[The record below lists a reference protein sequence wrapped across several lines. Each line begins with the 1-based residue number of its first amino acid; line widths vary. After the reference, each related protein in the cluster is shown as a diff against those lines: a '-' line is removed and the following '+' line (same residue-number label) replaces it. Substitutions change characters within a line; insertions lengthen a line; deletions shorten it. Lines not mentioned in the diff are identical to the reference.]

1 MSVNKWIGIGNVGQD
16 PELQHTGSGTAV
28 TTISVA
34 CSGERRKDDSGE
46 YKDHTEWVRVVCWGR
61 TAENVAQYLRKGREV
76 YVEGRLQTRTY
87 TDRDGQ
93 ERRSTEVVAQQVTFL
108 RGGSGERSQQAPA
121 RASFADDGVPF

>member
-1 MSVNKWIGIGNVGQD
+1 MTVNKWIGIGNVGQD
-16 PELQHTGSGTAV
+16 PELQHTRSGTAV

-34 CSGERRKDDSGE
+34 CSERRKDENGE
-46 YKDHTEWVRVVCWGR
+46 YTEHTEWVRVVCWGR

-87 TDRDGQ
+87 EDRDGQ
-93 ERRSTEVVAQQVTFL
+93 KRKATEVVAQQVTFL

-121 RASFADDGVPF
+121 RNSFADDGVPF

>member
-1 MSVNKWIGIGNVGQD
+1 MTVNKWIGIGNVGQD

-34 CSGERRKDDSGE
+34 CSERRKDASGE
-46 YKDHTEWVRVVCWGR
+46 YTEHTEWVRVVCWGR
-61 TAENVAQYLRKGREV
+61 TAENVAKFLRKGREV

>member
-1 MSVNKWIGIGNVGQD
+1 MTVNKWIGIGNVGQD

-34 CSGERRKDDSGE
+34 CSERRKDASGE
-46 YKDHTEWVRVVCWGR
+46 YTEHTEWVRVVCWGR

-121 RASFADDGVPF
+121 RKSFADDGVPF